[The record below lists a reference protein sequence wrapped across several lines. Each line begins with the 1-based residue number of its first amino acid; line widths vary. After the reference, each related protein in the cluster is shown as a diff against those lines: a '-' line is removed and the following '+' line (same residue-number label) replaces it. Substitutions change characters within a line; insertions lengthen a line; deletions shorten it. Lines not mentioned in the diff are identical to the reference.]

1 MFLPDMC
8 ARGDKYYLLR
18 KYGINC
24 EAELNLT
31 SCKCDKTFYEFLMHA
46 KCIPITIATYL
57 CAVGI
62 IIFFQNA
69 SPFYFFSI
77 PGMYLAFLESFEAV
91 I

>member
-1 MFLPDMC
+1 
-8 ARGDKYYLLR
+8 
-18 KYGINC
+18 
-24 EAELNLT
+24 
-31 SCKCDKTFYEFLMHA
+31 MHA